1 MSQHS
6 RYLLWALPAKGEIK
20 GGVGLGRF
28 IMAAE
33 HSLIGCGS
41 LPLMLLGFYLTL
53 VAGIKL
59 TFGIDKFYSRL
70 PITRTLA
77 NLNLM
82 LTRTKL
88 DFPWISFIHLLY
100 IVPLVTPTSC

>member
-1 MSQHS
+1 ME
-6 RYLLWALPAKGEIK
+6 W
-20 GGVGLGRF
+20 GRVDF
-28 IMAAE
+28 FMAAE

-41 LPLMLLGFYLTL
+41 LLLMLLGFYLTL

-59 TFGIDKFYSRL
+59 TFGMDKFYSRL
-70 PITRTLA
+70 PITQTLA

-100 IVPLVTPTSC
+100 NVIVPLVTPTSC